1 MLERFRVP
9 ADIAVRVQE
18 KDLRSTVED
27 VFRKM
32 GMSEQH
38 SVQAADVLILADLRA
53 VETHGVSNML
63 RIYVEQFGRGHI
75 NPRPQPKIVRES
87 VATANIDGDR
97 GLGCAIAPDAM
108 RLAIEKA
115 DKCGVGAVTMTN
127 GRHYGMSAYYA
138 MQALEHDMIGLS
150 MTVGGTV
157 MAPTWGAKRMLGANP
172 LGIAAPGRNEP
183 PFVFDASTTSVAG
196 NKVDLAKRLGQKL
209 LPAWIAGPDGV
220 PVMEEAPPPEDW
232 WSSMLLPLGG
242 TREIGSH
249 KGYGLAVMIDVLSGI
264 LSGTGPGFMNQG
276 VASHHFLAYKIEAFV
291 DVDWFKDTM
300 DAYMKALTE
309 TPPATGHDRVVYAGL
324 PEHEDCA
331 DRMKN
336 GIPLHPEVVDW
347 FRSITSELDI
357 PWRLTPN

>member
-9 ADIAVRVQE
+9 ADIEIRVGQE
-18 KDLRSTVED
+18 DLRSTVTSI
-27 VFRKM
+27 FLKM
-32 GMSEQH
+32 GMPEDEA
-38 SVQAADVLILADLRA
+38 VEATDVLVMADLRA

-63 RIYVEQFGRGHI
+63 RLYVDQFGQGHV
-75 NPRPQPKIVRES
+75 NPTPKPKVVRERAGS
-87 VATANIDGDR
+87 ATLDGDR
-97 GLGCAIAPDAM
+97 GLGCAIGPAAM

-115 DKCGVGAVTMTN
+115 KKCGVGAVVMTN

-157 MAPTWGAKRMLGANP
+157 MAPTWGAKWMLGANP
-172 LGIAAPGRNEP
+172 IGIAAPARNEP

-196 NKVDLAKRLGQKL
+196 NKVQLARRLGQKL
-209 LPAWIAGPDGV
+209 MPGWIAGGDGT
-220 PVMEEAPPPEDW
+220 PIMEETDTPSDW
-232 WSSMLLPLGG
+232 WTSMLLPLGG

-249 KGYGLAVMIDVLSGI
+249 KGYGLAVMIDILSGM

-276 VASHHFLAYKIEAFV
+276 VASHHFLAYDIDAFV

-300 DAYMKALTE
+300 DTYLTALKE
-309 TPPATGHDRVVYAGL
+309 TPPAPGHDRVMYAGL
-324 PEHEDCA
+324 PEQEDYD

-336 GIPLHPEVVDW
+336 GIPLHPEVVEW
-347 FRSITSELDI
+347 FQGLCSELDV
-357 PWRLTPN
+357 PWRLTKA